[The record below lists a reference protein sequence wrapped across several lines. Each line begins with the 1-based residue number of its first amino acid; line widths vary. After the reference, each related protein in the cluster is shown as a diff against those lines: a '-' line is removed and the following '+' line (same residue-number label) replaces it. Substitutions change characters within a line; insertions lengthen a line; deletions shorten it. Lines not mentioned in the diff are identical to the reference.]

1 MRLSRAA
8 SRYAKAILSLA
19 VDKNEA
25 AAVNEDMK
33 NVMVTISK
41 SKDLQNFL
49 TSPLINAAKRKAGL
63 KEVFKG
69 SNALTQGLFNLL
81 VENNRS
87 EILQDVAMSYV
98 VLFEEM
104 NKREIA
110 TVTTAV
116 EITPELEKK
125 VLAKAKELAG
135 KEITL
140 QKKIDPSIIGG
151 FVLRVGDKEINAS
164 VQNKFGE
171 LKRTF
176 ASY

>member
-19 VDKNEA
+19 VEKNEA

-49 TSPLINAAKRKAGL
+49 TSPLINSTKRKAGL
-63 KEVFKG
+63 KEVFKS
-69 SNALTQGLFNLL
+69 SNALTQGLFDLL